1 MDTGSQK
8 IITVVMALML
18 VFSVSMIVPAS
29 VVSAADT
36 IPPTVSI
43 FYTPPNP
50 TTADRITFTAHAE
63 DASGIDIIWIR
74 VNGDWVKSCPGDYCT
89 YTGGPYPQG
98 TVTYEAKV
106 RDKAGNEQLTGTR
119 YLIVEKPS
127 TEDTEPPSVSITYSP
142 MLPTTDDRITFT
154 AHAEDAS
161 GIDAVWI
168 RVNSEWVRMCTTA
181 YCTYTGGPYPQGTV
195 TYEAKARD
203 KADNEQSTGT
213 RWLNVEKLIF
223 EDTEPPSVSITCSP
237 VNPTTDNI
245 LTFTVTAED
254 ASGIGGL
261 ELWLTGTLVKTCALS
276 PCTYVTGPYPVGA
289 VTYKVRAWDKL
300 GNEQST
306 DTRYLT
312 VEKAAQDTTPPFVSM
327 TYSPINPT
335 TTDNITFTAYGID
348 AGGIG
353 GLQIWVNGSLVKT
366 CLDSRCI
373 YIGGPYPA
381 GEITCKARGYDNV
394 WNLATTD
401 TKSITVVTT
410 ATTEEPPEEPEAA
423 PEPEPAPAPAP
434 EPAPASAPAAT
445 PAPEPE
451 EDEGCFIATAA
462 YGTDTAPEICVLRD
476 FRDRVLLPNYWGAKI
491 VAGYYATSPPIAEFI
506 SKNELLRTAV
516 REILVNPV
524 VAVLNLTQAFW
535 Y

>member
-1 MDTGSQK
+1 MGTGSKK
-8 IITVVMALML
+8 IITVVTALIL
-18 VFSVSMIVPAS
+18 VFSISMIVPAS
-29 VVSAADT
+29 VVSAGDT

-50 TTADRITFTAHAE
+50 TTADKITFTAYAE
-63 DASGIDIIWIR
+63 DASGIDIIWMR

-89 YTGGPYPQG
+89 YTGGPYPAG
-98 TVTYEAKV
+98 EVTYEAKA
-106 RDKAGNEQLTGTR
+106 RDKAGNEQSTGTL
-119 YLIVEKPS
+119 YLNVRKPT
-127 TEDTEPPSVSITYSP
+127 TEDTKPPSVSITYSP
-142 MLPTTDDRITFT
+142 TSPTTDDRITFT
-154 AHAEDAS
+154 ATAEDAS
-161 GIDAVWI
+161 GIDAIWI
-168 RVNSEWVRMCTTA
+168 RVNDTWVRMCTTA
-181 YCTYTGGPYPQGTV
+181 YCTYTGGPYPEGEV

-203 KADNEQSTGT
+203 KAGNEQLTGT
-213 RWLNVEKLIF
+213 RYLNVEELIF
-223 EDTEPPSVSITCSP
+223 EDTKPPSVSITYSP
-237 VNPTTDNI
+237 TSPTTDDRI
-245 LTFTVTAED
+245 TFTATAED

-261 ELWLTGTLVKTCALS
+261 ELWVTGTLVKTCALS

-306 DTRYLT
+306 VTLYLI
-312 VEKAAQDTTPPFVSM
+312 VAKAAQDTTPPFVSM

-335 TTDNITFTAYGID
+335 ATDNITFTAYGRD

-394 WNLATTD
+394 WNMATTS
-401 TKSITVVTT
+401 TNYITVVAT
-410 ATTEEPPEEPEAA
+410 ATTEEPAEKPET
-423 PEPEPAPAPAP
+423 EPAPAPAAK
-434 EPAPASAPAAT
+434 PAPAPEPT

-462 YGTDTAPEICVLRD
+462 YGTDTAPEIDVLRD
-476 FRDRVLLPNYWGAKI
+476 FRDRVLLPNCLGAQI
-491 VAGYYATSPPIAEFI
+491 VAGYYAVSPPIAGFI
-506 SKNELLRTAV
+506 AENELLRTLV

-524 VAVLNLTQAFW
+524 VTVLNLTQTFW

>member
-1 MDTGSQK
+1 MGTGSK
-8 IITVVMALML
+8 KTITIVMALML
-18 VFSVSMIVPAS
+18 VFSIVVIVPAS
-29 VVSAADT
+29 IVSAADT

-89 YTGGPYPQG
+89 YTGGPYPEG
-98 TVTYEAKV
+98 EVTYEAKA
-106 RDKAGNEQLTGTR
+106 RDKAGNEETTYTL
-119 YLIVEKPS
+119 YLSVGKP
-127 TEDTEPPSVSITYSP
+127 TTADTEPPSVSITHSP
-142 MLPTTDDRITFT
+142 ASPTTDDRITFT
-154 AHAEDAS
+154 VHAEDAS

-168 RVNSEWVRMCTTA
+168 RVNDNWVRMCTTA
-181 YCTYTGGPYPQGTV
+181 YCTYTGGPYPEGKV

-203 KADNEQSTGT
+203 KADNEESTYT
-213 RWLNVEKLIF
+213 RYLSVGKSTF
-223 EDTEPPSVSITCSP
+223 EDTEPPSVIITYSP
-237 VNPTTDNI
+237 VNPTTDDI

-254 ASGIGGL
+254 VSGIGGL
-261 ELWLTGTLVKTCALS
+261 ELRVAGTVVKTCTIS
-276 PCTYVTGPYPVGA
+276 PCTYVTGPYPVGT

-306 DTRYLT
+306 DTLYLA

-327 TYSPINPT
+327 TFSPINPT
-335 TTDNITFTAYGID
+335 TTDNITFTAYGRD
-348 AGGIG
+348 ASGIG

-366 CLDSRCI
+366 CLGTRCT
-373 YIGGPYPA
+373 YVGGPYPA

-394 WNLATTD
+394 WNMASTATNYITVAATT
-401 TKSITVVTT
+401 
-410 ATTEEPPEEPEAA
+410 TTEEPAEEPEAA
-423 PEPEPAPAPAP
+423 PAEKPAAEPAPVAEPAPAA
-434 EPAPASAPAAT
+434 
-445 PAPEPE
+445 EPE

-462 YGTDTAPEICVLRD
+462 YGTDTAPAIDVLRD
-476 FRDRVLLPNYWGAKI
+476 FRDRVLLPNYWGARI

-506 SKNELLRTAV
+506 SGNELLKTAV
-516 REILVNPV
+516 REILVNPA
-524 VAVLNLTQAFW
+524 VAILNRTQAFW